1 MSPILIPSA
10 GQSYPQSC
18 RIVGIIWTG
27 PTTAA
32 DRVVLT
38 GLGASLSKVIWEA
51 MTDTTSTY
59 LGAMFGRPGLHIPDG
74 FRVDIL
80 MSGRLYIYLSE

>member
-1 MSPILIPSA
+1 MSPILLATA
-10 GQSYPQSC
+10 GLSYPQSC

-27 PTTAA
+27 ATTAA

-38 GLGASLSKVIWEA
+38 GFGPSLSKVIWEA

-59 LGAMFGRPGLHIPDG
+59 LGAMFGRPGLHVPDG
-74 FRVDIL
+74 FRVDVL
-80 MSGRLYIYLSE
+80 MSGQLYIYLAE